1 MKHDSKKFSYEIWAD
16 DKDLYIGNPFYF
28 RSLIPLI
35 SEVQI
40 KVHSVHWR
48 LNLPLKN
55 TTSFLPSP
63 SLNLQTVQVPP
74 FPAIRTLKIGFFSE
88 PSSY

>member
-1 MKHDSKKFSYEIWAD
+1 MKHESKKFSYEIRAG
-16 DKDLYIGNPFYF
+16 DKDVYIGNPFYF

-48 LNLPLKN
+48 LNLKN

-74 FPAIRTLKIGFFSE
+74 FPAIPTLKIGFFSE

>member
-1 MKHDSKKFSYEIWAD
+1 MKHESKKFSYEIRAG

-48 LNLPLKN
+48 LNLKN
-55 TTSFLPSP
+55 TTSFAKPLLKSANC
-63 SLNLQTVQVPP
+63 SSAP
-74 FPAIRTLKIGFFSE
+74 FPGNTHSKNRVFQ
-88 PSSY
+88 

>member
-1 MKHDSKKFSYEIWAD
+1 MKHESKKFSYEIRAG

-40 KVHSVHWR
+40 KVHSVHWP
-48 LNLPLKN
+48 LNLKN

-74 FPAIRTLKIGFFSE
+74 FPAIPTLKIGFFSE